1 MNVFVKRYHDPQA
14 AAAAAAHLTWLTSL
28 GADVSLPALRMVNG
42 RWLVTELLTGHHPRP
57 ADLPVVAAAL
67 GNLHRSAYDRHLHH
81 ARLDRLFRVGGL
93 LINDFVTPRRAALAR
108 EPVPCTGLP
117 AAIYKDTNVRNILLT
132 EQGVAL
138 VDFDDLTLAPFG
150 YDLAKL
156 IVSTAMTYGQPAA
169 SLVADALAVY
179 NTRVGTNACTVDC
192 LRCYAELHGSL
203 TAPYLHRNG
212 YRHPWPTVRPWPAPA
227 RSSP

>member
-1 MNVFVKRYHDPQA
+1 VNVFVKRYGDPQA
-14 AAAAAAHLTWLTSL
+14 AAAAGAHLTWLTSL
-28 GADVSLPALRMVNG
+28 DSGVCLPALRMVAG

-67 GNLHRSAYDRHLHH
+67 GTLHRVAYERHLHH
-81 ARLDRLFRVGGL
+81 GRLDRPLRVGGL

-108 EPVPCTGLP
+108 EPMPCTGLP

-156 IVSTAMTYGQPAA
+156 IVSTAMTYGQLGPGV
-169 SLVADALAVY
+169 VANALAAY
-179 NTRVGTNACTVDC
+179 NAHVGANACTVNR
-192 LRCYAELHGSL
+192 LHRYAELHGRL

-212 YRHPWPTVRPWPAPA
+212 YRHPWPTVCPWPAPA

>member
-1 MNVFVKRYHDPQA
+1 MNVFVKRYRDPES
-14 AAAAAAHLTWLTSL
+14 AAAAAAHLAWLTSL
-28 GADVSLPALRMVNG
+28 GTGVHLPALRMVAG
-42 RWLVTELLTGHHPRP
+42 PRLVTELLTGHHPRP

-67 GNLHRSAYDRHLHH
+67 GTLHRSAHDRHLHH
-81 ARLDRLFRVGGL
+81 ARLDRPFRVEGL
-93 LINDFVTPRRAALAR
+93 LINDFVTPRRAALTR
-108 EPVPCTGLP
+108 EPVPRDGLP

-169 SLVADALAVY
+169 SLVAGTLAAY
-179 NTRVGTNACTVDC
+179 NTHVGTNACTTTR
-192 LRCYAELHGSL
+192 LHRYAELHGNL
-203 TAPYLHRNG
+203 TAPYLHSNG
-212 YRHPWPTVRPWPAPA
+212 YRHPWPTVRPWPEPT

>member
-28 GADVSLPALRMVNG
+28 GAGIRLPALRMIAG

-57 ADLPVVAAAL
+57 ADLPAVAATL
-67 GNLHRSAYDRHLHH
+67 GTLHRSAYDRHLRH
-81 ARLDRLFRVGGL
+81 ARLDHPLRVGGL
-93 LINDFVTPRRAALAR
+93 LINDFATPRRAALAR
-108 EPVPCTGLP
+108 QPVPHTGLP

-132 EQGVAL
+132 DAGVAQ

-156 IVSTAMTYGQPAA
+156 IVSTAMTYGLPAA
-169 SLVADALAVY
+169 SLVSDALAAY
-179 NTRVGTNACTVDC
+179 NMHVGTNACTIDR
-192 LRCYAELHGSL
+192 LHRYAELHGNL

-212 YRHPWPTVRPWPAPA
+212 YRHPWPTVRPWPTPA

>member
-1 MNVFVKRYHDPQA
+1 VNVFVKRYRDPES
-14 AAAAAAHLTWLTSL
+14 AAAAAAHLAWLTGL
-28 GADVSLPALRMVNG
+28 DTGVRLPALRMVAG
-42 RWLVTELLTGHHPRP
+42 PRLVTELLTGHHPRP

-67 GNLHRSAYDRHLHH
+67 GSLHRSAHDRHLHH
-81 ARLDRLFRVGGL
+81 ARLDRPFRVGRL

-108 EPVPCTGLP
+108 QPVPYTGLP

-132 EQGVAL
+132 EQAVGL

-156 IVSTAMTYGQPAA
+156 IVSTAMTDGQPAG
-169 SLVADALAVY
+169 SLVADALAAY
-179 NTRVGTNACTVDC
+179 NTCAGTNACTVNR
-192 LRCYAELHGSL
+192 LHHYAELHGSL
-203 TAPYLHRNG
+203 TARYLHRNG
-212 YRHPWPTVRPWPAPA
+212 YRHPWPTVRPWPEPT